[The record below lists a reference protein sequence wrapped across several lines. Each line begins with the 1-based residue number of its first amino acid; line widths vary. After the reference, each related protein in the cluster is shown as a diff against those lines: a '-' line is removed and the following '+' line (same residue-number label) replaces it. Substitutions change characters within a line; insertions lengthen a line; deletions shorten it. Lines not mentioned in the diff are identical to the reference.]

1 MRPAGTDLEL
11 LRLAALL
18 DVDAA
23 DLDGLAE
30 LPAEELR
37 ALRTAITA
45 TVHGR
50 HEHRFRRLAA
60 LVKKTPLPLAAKV
73 AQRALGP
80 VMSARV
86 ASSLAPEDAVAL
98 AQHLDAGFLT
108 RVATHLD
115 PARVG
120 GIVGAM
126 PADLVVDVGRR
137 MLAAGELIALGG
149 LVSCVGEAEAM
160 AVAEVADPGD
170 LLRIGL
176 FTEDVAALDKL
187 IAGLP
192 DERLA
197 EVVGAA
203 AATDHVHDTVLL
215 VGALGPANVQRLLAP
230 VADLPAGERDRFIEV
245 IRNDDGETGRR
256 LQGLL
261 RESGLLP

>member
-1 MRPAGTDLEL
+1 MRPVGTGLEL

-18 DVDAA
+18 DVDEA
-23 DLDGLAE
+23 DLGGLGE
-30 LPAEELR
+30 VPAEELR

-50 HEHRFRRLAA
+50 HERRFRRLAA

-98 AQHLDAGFLT
+98 AQHLDIDFLT

-120 GIVGAM
+120 DIVRAM
-126 PADLVVDVGRR
+126 PADLVVEVGRR

-149 LVSCVGEAEAM
+149 LVSCVGESEAL
-160 AVAEVADPGD
+160 AVAEAADPGD

-176 FTEDVAALDKL
+176 FTEDVAALDTL

-197 EVVGAA
+197 QVVAAA

-230 VADLPAGERDRFIEV
+230 VADLPAEEQGRFIDA
-245 IRNDDGETGRR
+245 IRNDDGETAQR
-256 LQGLL
+256 LQAVL